1 MSQKPTIVKA
11 EDNTLHLIEI
21 SYTHLSNIRT
31 KGAEKSRKYQE
42 TIKELISHGW
52 KVNFHVIIL
61 GTLGEITTDTRDTL
75 TKLGVVNRHLDT
87 LLRGLHST
95 ATRYMDECIDV
106 HELTEKEYEH
116 DKEKAKT
123 DKKRK
128 CKDAANETPDT
139 SRKRKKRRT
148 APQTTET
155 PHDKRRRPVQIATET
170 PRGKKRRKKV

>member
-1 MSQKPTIVKA
+1 MC
-11 EDNTLHLIEI
+11 
-21 SYTHLSNIRT
+21 THLSNIRT
-31 KGAEKSRKYQE
+31 RWTEKNRKYQD
-42 TIKELISHGW
+42 TIQELTSHGW

-106 HELTEKEYEH
+106 HELTEREYEH
-116 DKEKAKT
+116 CKEKNEAKNAV
-123 DKKRK
+123 D
-128 CKDAANETPDT
+128 DPGT
-139 SRKRKKRRT
+139 SGKQKKRRT
-148 APQTTET
+148 TPSRTTKK
-155 PHDKRRRPVQIATET
+155 PRNKRGRPVQITTET

>member
-1 MSQKPTIVKA
+1 MLRWFDPKTVLCK
-11 EDNTLHLIEI
+11 E
-21 SYTHLSNIRT
+21 
-31 KGAEKSRKYQE
+31 AEKSRKYQD
-42 TIKELISHGW
+42 TINELASQGW

-61 GTLGEITTDTRDTL
+61 GTLGEITTNTRDTL
-75 TKLGVVNRHLDT
+75 NKLGVVNRHLDT

-95 ATRYMDECIDV
+95 ATRYMNACIDV

-116 DKEKAKT
+116 DKEKAKA

-128 CKDAANETPDT
+128 CKDAANEAPDT

-148 APQTTET
+148 APRTIET
-155 PHDKRRRPVQIATET
+155 PHGKRRRPVQITTET